1 MPPDATPDVVNA
13 PALARDRSGSI
24 LARIP
29 PPLQDAFRDYGRW
42 YGWSVVDAGA
52 RVVLVVFPL
61 LQLTEYLMDPS
72 VSRDA
77 WMHAAIRAP
86 AVLLALALLTLRRSS
101 GQRQWHTRTAGAW
114 LALVTVVSA
123 WWMVVYHFPDGSGHL
138 HAASAALT
146 IAIVAVSVLCA
157 GGRHD
162 ALWVYVPAWLLAMA
176 LLARGGQPL
185 RLLADA
191 TLYPVLAVAIGMV
204 IARMLYD
211 ERVRTFLSERQLQAH
226 ALTDALTGLGNRRA
240 LEEALRSEHAHA
252 QRHAGTTYAV
262 AMADLDRFKRVNDT
276 YGHDV
281 GDQVL
286 REVARR
292 MQAALRADD
301 RLGRWGGEE
310 FLLLLRGANETQAFE
325 AAEKLREAIA
335 GQPIDTSVGPLPV
348 TVSLGVAV
356 LRGETSPERV
366 VTRSDQALYAAKTA
380 GRNRTH
386 VA

>member
-1 MPPDATPDVVNA
+1 MPVDATRDVVNA
-13 PALARDRSGSI
+13 ASLARDRSGSI
-24 LARIP
+24 LAQVP

-61 LQLTEYLMDPS
+61 LQLAEYLMDPS

-86 AVLLALALLTLRRSS
+86 AVLLALTLLLVRHR
-101 GQRQWHTRTAGAW
+101 GQRQWHTRTAGAG
-114 LALVTVVSA
+114 LALVTVVGA

-162 ALWVYVPAWLLAMA
+162 AAWVYVPALLLAVA
-176 LLARGGQPL
+176 LLARSGQPL
-185 RLLADA
+185 RLLVDA

-204 IARMLYD
+204 IARMLHD
-211 ERVRTFLSERQLQAH
+211 ERVRTFLSERQLEAH
-226 ALTDALTGLGNRRA
+226 ALTDALTGLDNRRA

-252 QRHAGTTYAV
+252 QRHAGSYAV
-262 AMADLDRFKRVNDT
+262 AMADLDRFKRINDT

-281 GDQVL
+281 GDEVL

-292 MQAALRADD
+292 MRAALRADD

-310 FLLLLRGANETQAFE
+310 FLLVLRGANETQAFE
-325 AAEKLREAIA
+325 TAEKLREAIA
-335 GQPIDTSVGPLPV
+335 GQPIDTSAGPLSV

-356 LRGETSPERV
+356 LRGETLPERV
-366 VTRSDQALYAAKTA
+366 VTRSDQALYAAKAA

-386 VA
+386 VG